1 MDKISGILS
10 ASPRTSKMDISNSQP
25 ARPGAPMTGRPEG
38 KNSLG
43 DRISLSKEVERIK
56 EAGLTEDGP
65 DNASEVSISATPTY
79 KNTSENAKVKIIQD
93 LNRKFFTNTR
103 NLGRPSEEATKS
115 EQVLKNIEDECPM
128 TDMAPSVQLESH
140 DLPENKV
147 EMPL

>member
-56 EAGLTEDGP
+56 EAGLTEEGP
-65 DNASEVSISATPTY
+65 DNASEVSTSATPTY

-93 LNRKFFTNTR
+93 LNRKFFTGTR
-103 NLGRPSEEATKS
+103 NIGRPSEESTKS
-115 EQVLKNIEDECPM
+115 EQVLKNIEDEGPM
-128 TDMAPSVQLESH
+128 TDMAQSVQPESH
-140 DLPENKV
+140 DLPESKV